1 MSIIDILTTRFGLV
15 ILSIICIALLI
26 CCLCKYLSNN
36 YDIRH
41 SSFTSHR
48 DTISEQEALNRR
60 IKFIE
65 EYIELRKTL
74 KDYLVKNNK
83 PSNKDDIVVVV
94 SPGEVQLGT
103 KIQN

>member
-26 CCLCKYLSNN
+26 CCLCKYFSNN
-36 YDIRH
+36 YDITH

-48 DTISEQEALNRR
+48 DTISEQEALYRR
-60 IKFIE
+60 IKFIN
-65 EYIELRKTL
+65 EYIEMRKTL
-74 KDYLVKNNK
+74 KDYLVNNK